1 MIGDTL
7 AHVAAE
13 EYKDIIIIAGYDEG
27 KIWCAISNDGGQTS
41 TELVEV
47 GAGDDERPTIRIM
60 TTGEIM
66 VTLTDG
72 GATKSYLS
80 MDWGATFQLLEEV

>member
-1 MIGDTL
+1 MERIIVIGDSL

-13 EYKDIIIIAGYDEG
+13 QIKDIIIVAGYDEG
-27 KIWCAISNDGGQTS
+27 KIWCQISNDGGQTS

-47 GAGDDERPTIRIM
+47 GPGDDEQPTIRIM
-60 TTGEIM
+60 HTGEIV

-72 GATKSYLS
+72 
-80 MDWGATFQLLEEV
+80 